1 ADTERD
7 KPLFLQLYNMHE
19 NGKSDLHEIFG
30 SGPPQSL
37 TVAKRRLYANILK
50 CLRSLHDDM
59 SVDVIIQNH
68 LSEVEILYNHS
79 LSEQS
84 LPVLLKAYD
93 LANKH
98 EKFGLLL
105 QVLDWERKLNIVLD
119 SSDRTIAEIAGEE
132 QFVLNKLIQIRQLEN
147 IYSHAKSQKKL

>member
-1 ADTERD
+1 LEV
-7 KPLFLQLYNMHE
+7 
-19 NGKSDLHEIFG
+19 FG
-30 SGPPQSL
+30 SGSPQSL
-37 TVAKRRLYANILK
+37 TIAKRRLYANILK
-50 CLRSLHDDM
+50 SLRTSHDDM
-59 SVDVIIQNH
+59 SVDVTIQNL

-119 SSDRTIAEIAGEE
+119 NSNRTIAEIAGEE
-132 QFVLNKLIQIRQLEN
+132 QRVLNKLVQIRQLEN
-147 IYSHAKSQKKL
+147 IYSHAKNLKKLHGYV